1 MELLLRIAR
10 ETNGVLPKELDQYA
24 EKLFKPALSVLLEGR
39 NPDANFY
46 LPAFRAV
53 LLKFMGQFVE
63 RTEYWHDEETLP
75 LLMNA
80 VVDHLHCSSITVHT
94 TAAKTIS
101 NAIGALKTIGSVEKG
116 HLRAY
121 LTNEGN
127 LAKIFEGSA
136 KIINLPGPR
145 NGHAMECYAKAV
157 AIMPEPS
164 NREALPAM
172 YRILLDVLLDN
183 LQEMT
188 DCACKGCAWD
198 ALYNYYLFESIAS
211 VTRKVSDKRL
221 QNSKNPA
228 IDLSRIFYPPFCK
241 VIEKKASEFT
251 PFMYQIIALVLECLP
266 DYEMAIEVVSDDK
279 FSLRRF
285 LPNGNADLTA
295 SAHGSLLLGTLDA
308 NNIPGLCRI
317 VQAFLEKKPKKVI
330 GKGCVPPIMKL
341 AMEWVGSNDFSRN
354 NQTRSS
360 VYISAF
366 GLLETIICTVDL
378 DEDLSHLWAG
388 VVFSRILSKISGGD

>member
-1 MELLLRIAR
+1 
-10 ETNGVLPKELDQYA
+10 
-24 EKLFKPALSVLLEGR
+24 
-39 NPDANFY
+39 
-46 LPAFRAV
+46 
-53 LLKFMGQFVE
+53 
-63 RTEYWHDEETLP
+63 
-75 LLMNA
+75 
-80 VVDHLHCSSITVHT
+80 
-94 TAAKTIS
+94 
-101 NAIGALKTIGSVEKG
+101 
-116 HLRAY
+116 
-121 LTNEGN
+121 
-127 LAKIFEGSA
+127 
-136 KIINLPGPR
+136 
-145 NGHAMECYAKAV
+145 MECYAKAV

-388 VVFSRILSKISGGD
+388 VVFSRILSKISGGDEWHSSAGRRNWWDEDDLVMFRASASSFISSFAGIYGPQSLFDRLNQINTGINNVELMCDSLWIPSLLSNDRRNRSTPSLPKSIW